1 MMLEPARLAVF
12 VATALALLVTPGP
25 AVLYIVARGI
35 DQGRRAGLTSVL
47 GIEVGSLCHVAA
59 AALGISAL
67 LVSSALAFTAVKY
80 LGALYLILLGIRR
93 LLDKEVEQH
102 MLEPHSEKLARI
114 FGQGVLLSVFNPK
127 EALFFFAFLPQFIDP
142 SRGQIGVQVLALGMI
157 WLALATCSDSLYAFL
172 AGSAGH
178 WLKGNLTF
186 LRSQRYFTGGVFVAL
201 GIGTG
206 LSGSGSQ

>member
-1 MMLEPARLAVF
+1 MMLEPSRLAVF
-12 VATALALLVTPGP
+12 VAAALALLVTPGP

-47 GIEVGSLCHVAA
+47 GVEVGSLCHVAA

-67 LVSSALAFTAVKY
+67 LVSSALAFMIVKY
-80 LGALYLILLGIRR
+80 LGAFYLIFLGVRR
-93 LLDKEVEQH
+93 LLEKDEGQRTIA
-102 MLEPHSEKLARI
+102 PHSTRLART

-142 SRGQIGVQVLALGMI
+142 SKGQIAVQVLLLSMI
-157 WLALATCSDSLYAFL
+157 WLALATCSDSLYAL
-172 AGSAGH
+172 IAGSARH

-186 LRSQRYFTGGVFVAL
+186 LRSQRYFAGGVFLAL
-201 GIGTG
+201 GIGAA
-206 LSGSGSQ
+206 LSGSSSK

>member
-1 MMLEPARLAVF
+1 MMLEPTMLAVF
-12 VATALALLVTPGP
+12 VATALAILVTPGP

-35 DQGRRAGLTSVL
+35 DQGRRAGLASVL

-59 AALGISAL
+59 ATLGISAL
-67 LVSSALAFTAVKY
+67 LVSSAFAFTAVKY
-80 LGALYLILLGIRR
+80 VGALYLIFLGIRR
-93 LLDKEVEQH
+93 FLEKDVEQRAPS
-102 MLEPHSEKLARI
+102 PHSERLARI

-142 SRGQIGVQVLALGMI
+142 SRGQIGVQVLLLSTI
-157 WLALATCSDSLYAFL
+157 WLALATCSDTLYAL
-172 AGSAGH
+172 AAGSAGH

-201 GIGTG
+201 GIGTA
-206 LSGSGSQ
+206 LSGSGSK